1 MRKDSICYASR
12 FERLARSKE
21 VSRDP
26 LQPLICSSKVS
37 LGTSKLGVASRSK
50 RLADAT
56 LAVFNWGQS
65 LKPLAQIQ
73 TFLSLLIFFLFALPV
88 AAQPTT
94 PVLFT
99 AQGDLWAWSEGAAI
113 ERWTQDGA
121 LSGVALAPTM
131 TQVAYHTLAPVSRA
145 GLGSLQVDGAIAE
158 YDLPGDLALLDLTTR
173 AITPL
178 AMQSADATLAAGGSL
193 VRSYP
198 AWSPDGGAV
207 AWIELPFLGTSAQ
220 LVAQNLSTGER
231 VTVGGFELA
240 TPRAPQ
246 LRWGRGGFA
255 VRLSTQANGEQLFG
269 FYANDGARL
278 PMLTVI
284 PATDEFVQTYDWIQV
299 GELDWLGVLFSSG
312 RWALYDP
319 ITGVEQTT
327 TGVPMLYSLSAPD
340 APALR
345 FGVTAD
351 TGFFWETVSAQPQAA
366 SVAYPG
372 TPGQVALSPDGGA
385 LAFIGYPEY
394 GALGWARDGALQ
406 TVAGTG
412 STLPESIAAT
422 TVLWSAMGWRLG

>member
-1 MRKDSICYASR
+1 MRTAKWPSTPSPYIR
-12 FERLARSKE
+12 F
-21 VSRDP
+21 
-26 LQPLICSSKVS
+26 
-37 LGTSKLGVASRSK
+37 LGV
-50 RLADAT
+50 LCV
-56 LAVFNWGQS
+56 LGGFIFLLLFNSIAHAQS
-65 LKPLAQIQ
+65 SP
-73 TFLSLLIFFLFALPV
+73 
-88 AAQPTT
+88 

-121 LSGVALAPTM
+121 LSGVALAPAM

-178 AMQSADATLAAGGSL
+178 ATQSGDATLAASGSL

-207 AWIELPFLGTSAQ
+207 AWIELPFLGTTAQ
-220 LVAQNLSTGER
+220 LVTQNLSTGER
-231 VTVGGFELA
+231 ISVGGFELA

-255 VRLSTQANGEQLFG
+255 VRLSTQANGDQLFG
-269 FYANDGARL
+269 FYLTDGTRL

-284 PATDEFVQTYDWIQV
+284 PTTDEFVQTYDWIQV
-299 GELDWLGVLFSSG
+299 GEVDWLGVLFSSG

-319 ITGVEQTT
+319 ITGVEQAT

-345 FGVTAD
+345 FGVTTD
-351 TGFFWETVSAQPQAA
+351 TGFFWETVSAHPQAA

-372 TPGQVALSPDGGA
+372 TPGQVALSRDGSA

-394 GALGWARDGALQ
+394 GALGLARDSALQ
-406 TVAGTG
+406 TVVGTG
-412 STLPESIAAT
+412 STLPEAVAAT
-422 TVLWSAMGWRLG
+422 AVLWGAMGWRLG